1 MTADENSPGG
11 WDFFI
16 SYTQADRAW
25 AEWIAWILEED
36 RHRVLVQAWDFVPG
50 TNWIQS
56 MQAGTRDAARTIAVL
71 SREYLKSVYGGAEWQ
86 AAWAQDPEGTGRKLL
101 TVRVADCE
109 RPGLLA
115 GVVGVDLFGL
125 AEATAKERLRRM
137 VSAAIAGRAKP
148 EMPPGFPGAGRA
160 MPRAARFPG
169 ALPQLWKVPARN
181 PNFTG
186 RDPDLDTLAR
196 ALAAGSAVTVH
207 SVRGLGGVGKTQ
219 LATEY
224 AHAHASDYDLVW
236 WVAAEEPASI
246 PDQFTALAVRLGL
259 DPAAD
264 PEALQ
269 ALVHDRLRDV
279 PGWLLIF
286 DNADR
291 AADIGPWLP
300 TGPMPPGVPGH
311 VIVTTRRG
319 GFAAMGQVLDL
330 DVIGVQDA
338 VRMLR
343 VRVPGLDHQTG
354 EQIAEELGRLPLALE
369 QAAAWLDRS
378 QMPGEEYLEVLRSR
392 GAELYARGQVS
403 GRPDT
408 IATLWDIC
416 VGRITAENPAAVQL
430 LGVCAY
436 LAPEP
441 VPLDLFT
448 VHAHLL
454 PEPLASAAADR
465 LAFTDAIAVLVDY
478 SLAKRTPAG
487 LQLHRLVQATIRA
500 RDSSPAPPSAGE
512 PRDAPADG

>member
-1 MTADENSPGG
+1 
-11 WDFFI
+11 
-16 SYTQADRAW
+16 
-25 AEWIAWILEED
+25 
-36 RHRVLVQAWDFVPG
+36 
-50 TNWIQS
+50 
-56 MQAGTRDAARTIAVL
+56 
-71 SREYLKSVYGGAEWQ
+71 
-86 AAWAQDPEGTGRKLL
+86 
-101 TVRVADCE
+101 
-109 RPGLLA
+109 
-115 GVVGVDLFGL
+115 
-125 AEATAKERLRRM
+125 
-137 VSAAIAGRAKP
+137 
-148 EMPPGFPGAGRA
+148 
-160 MPRAARFPG
+160 
-169 ALPQLWKVPARN
+169 
-181 PNFTG
+181 
-186 RDPDLDTLAR
+186 
-196 ALAAGSAVTVH
+196 
-207 SVRGLGGVGKTQ
+207 
-219 LATEY
+219 
-224 AHAHASDYDLVW
+224 
-236 WVAAEEPASI
+236 
-246 PDQFTALAVRLGL
+246 
-259 DPAAD
+259 
-264 PEALQ
+264 
-269 ALVHDRLRDV
+269 
-279 PGWLLIF
+279 
-286 DNADR
+286 
-291 AADIGPWLP
+291 
-300 TGPMPPGVPGH
+300 
-311 VIVTTRRG
+311 
-319 GFAAMGQVLDL
+319 
-330 DVIGVQDA
+330 
-338 VRMLR
+338 MLR